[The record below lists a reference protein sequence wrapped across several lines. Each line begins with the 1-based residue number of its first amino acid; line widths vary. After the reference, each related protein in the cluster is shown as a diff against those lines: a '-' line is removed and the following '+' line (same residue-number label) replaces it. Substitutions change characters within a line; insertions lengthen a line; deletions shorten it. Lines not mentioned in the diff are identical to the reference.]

1 MSSGLNALPPRMQG
15 VATLA
20 VAAGAALVGVLVA
33 RMLET
38 QYYPIVF
45 PLSGFAAGLGLFQV
59 VSGYGREQ
67 IQQRQIPAPAN
78 TAMLM
83 LSVVG
88 AGAGLLLNH
97 TLYGAWW

>member
-1 MSSGLNALPPRMQG
+1 MSTGFNALPPRMQG

-45 PLSGFAAGLGLFQV
+45 PLSGFAAGLGLFQI
-59 VSGYGREQ
+59 VSGYGRDMELEADD
-67 IQQRQIPAPAN
+67 IGAHFDQQRGDIGGRQQHA
-78 TAMLM
+78 
-83 LSVVG
+83 
-88 AGAGLLLNH
+88 AGLAF
-97 TLYGAWW
+97 GQ